1 MSAANEPP
9 PKVLI
14 VMAEQW
20 PRAQLRAALR
30 EAGYD
35 ALGASDLDEALTYP
49 AVERGRGPVRLV
61 VLDQAVLQG
70 GREAALPGLLRHH
83 GEPAT
88 LLLASVMAVPPSGPW
103 SQVLQRPASIADI
116 MRAVQA
122 LLELPATA
130 HPID

>member
-1 MSAANEPP
+1 VSEVPP
-9 PKVLI
+9 RVLI
-14 VMAEQW
+14 VMADQW

-35 ALGASDLDEALTYP
+35 AIGAPDLDEALTYP
-49 AVERGRGPVRLV
+49 GVERGRGPVRLV

-70 GREAALPGLLRHH
+70 GHESAVAGLLRQH

-88 LLLASVMAVPPSGPW
+88 LLLASAMTVPPSGPW

-116 MRAVQA
+116 MRVVKA
-122 LLELPATA
+122 LLKLPAATA
-130 HPID
+130 RPID

>member
-1 MSAANEPP
+1 
-9 PKVLI
+9 
-14 VMAEQW
+14 
-20 PRAQLRAALR
+20 
-30 EAGYD
+30 
-35 ALGASDLDEALTYP
+35 
-49 AVERGRGPVRLV
+49 

>member
-9 PKVLI
+9 PRVLI

-70 GREAALPGLLRHH
+70 GRDAAVPGLLREH

-88 LLLASVMAVPPSGPW
+88 LVLGSVMARPPSGPW